1 MEEDSRDILTP
12 LFSRPHIQKQ
22 FEYLENTVKEA
33 QKRVDYTIA
42 HDPDIIKAIEVVE
55 RFLRKNKR
63 ICYGG
68 QAINALLPKERQF
81 YDTNYNIP
89 DYDFFTPNP
98 DADVENLIDD
108 LEAEGYTDV
117 KKKLGVHEGTMK
129 IYVNFVPIADIS
141 AMNPAFFR
149 TLQKRAKVVDGI
161 FYCDAD
167 FLKMMMYLELSRP
180 RGEVSRWK
188 KVYERLLLLNEAYPM
203 RDCHEDIQTVP
214 ISHEDRRIILKYCIK
229 HKNVI
234 VSPEIIQLYEKQESK
249 THLNELVKEGG
260 PVILFSSKAASD
272 ADDLKYILSNHEG
285 GIRIVEAI
293 TPADQIF
300 NFVSIKRNGV
310 PIALI
315 FQEDA
320 CHSYNILRL
329 GGGDELR
336 IATPDLFLHLYYG
349 LSIFGKKE
357 KEFFETSLECLIDKL
372 NTILKQARSKPT
384 DFTPAFGLR
393 CSGKQKGI
401 ATLLREKVRRTQ
413 LEREKTKKIN
423 KNKSRNG
430 SSSSSRNTAKRNR
443 RT

>member
-1 MEEDSRDILTP
+1 MEEDSRDILSP
-12 LFSRPHIQKQ
+12 LLSKPHIQKQ

-33 QKRVDYTIA
+33 QKRVDYSIA
-42 HDPDIIKAIEVVE
+42 HDPDILKAIDIVE

-89 DYDFFTPNP
+89 DYDFFSPNP
-98 DADVENLIDD
+98 DVDIDNLIHE
-108 LEAEGYTDV
+108 LESEGYVDV
-117 KKKLGVHEGTMK
+117 KKKLGIHEGTMK
-129 IYVNFVPIADIS
+129 VFVNFVPIADIS

-149 TLQKRAKVVDGI
+149 ILQKRAKINDGI
-161 FYCDAD
+161 YYCDPD

-180 RGEVSRWK
+180 RGEISRWK
-188 KVYERLLLLNEAYPM
+188 KVYERLLLLNEAYPIK
-203 RDCHEDIQTVP
+203 DCNEEIQTVP
-214 ISHEDRRIILKYCIK
+214 IRHEDRKIVLKYCMK
-229 HKNVI
+229 HKNV
-234 VSPEIIQLYEKQESK
+234 VASPEIIELYEKQESK
-249 THLNELVKEGG
+249 KYFNELVKDGG
-260 PVILFSSKAASD
+260 PVILFSSKASSD
-272 ADDLKYILSNHEG
+272 ADDLKSILSHEEG
-285 GIRIVEAI
+285 GIRITEAI

-300 NFVSIKRNGV
+300 NFVSIKRNGDPV
-310 PIALI
+310 ALI

-372 NTILKQARSKPT
+372 NSLLKQIRGKPT
-384 DFTPAFGLR
+384 EFTPAFGLR

-413 LEREKTKKIN
+413 LEREKTKKVN
-423 KNKSRNG
+423 KNNSRTHNMT
-430 SSSSSRNTAKRNR
+430 RKNR
-443 RT
+443 R